1 MAKSSTSGQKKTT
14 QSLTSIE
21 QEKPHL
27 KILSKHKHFYDFY
40 MASQEIVNFSHEIQN
55 EILEAFKVEHP
66 HYHYQRT
73 CPVCVSNFLVTVYR
87 WYNEQIT
94 K

>member
-1 MAKSSTSGQKKTT
+1 
-14 QSLTSIE
+14 
-21 QEKPHL
+21 
-27 KILSKHKHFYDFY
+27 